1 MPPFFETIEG
11 LYNDL
16 ERWKADPVVKKEDV
30 IRSTRSCLTVIVQS
44 LLAASYVGS
53 AFAHPSDNLV
63 VNHASSNIPQN
74 RIVFQ
79 SDAVDTKKVIER

>member
-16 ERWKADPVVKKEDV
+16 ERWKEDPGVKKEDV
-30 IRSTRSCLTVIVQS
+30 IRSTRSCLTTIVQS
-44 LLAASYVGS
+44 LLTASYVGS

-74 RIVFQ
+74 RIVFE
-79 SDAVDTKKVIER
+79 SDVVDTTQVIQR